1 VAGQPS
7 LFGIDPERPSEEP
20 AEVSDHAPLATRM
33 RPRTFD
39 EFVGQHRAIGLGT
52 VLRRAVDAGEVPS
65 LILWG
70 PPGTGKTTLAVLIA
84 GASGAAFEAVSAT
97 SAGVADLRKV
107 VERARERLRSGRRTV
122 LFIDEIHRFNK
133 SQQDA
138 VLPHVENATVTLL
151 GATTENPSFEVNA
164 ALLSRSRV
172 IRLEALEPD
181 DIRSLIER
189 ALNDSER
196 GLGGQ
201 HVVVDPDA
209 IDRLVALCGGDA
221 RIALNSLELAVQAAT
236 RDPDGAAHVTVAD
249 IEGALQS
256 PALLY
261 DRAGDQH
268 YWLIS
273 AFIKSV
279 RGSDPDA
286 AVYWLAR
293 MLEAGEDPLFV
304 ARRMVISAAEDI
316 GLADPHALGVA
327 VAAQQAAHFIG
338 MPEGFLPLAEAALYL
353 AAAPKS
359 NSVLRAYVA
368 ASSDVAETLHQPVPL
383 HLRNAVT
390 GLGRSMGFGTG
401 YRYAHDHEGGIVAQE
416 HLPASLAGHRYYEPS
431 EHGAEHEVGERLNS
445 IREALERRDTRS

>member
-1 VAGQPS
+1 VAGQSS
-7 LFGIDPERPSEEP
+7 LFGTDPVTP
-20 AEVSDHAPLATRM
+20 AEQADTGRHAPLATRM
-33 RPRTFD
+33 RPRTFE
-39 EFVGQHRAIGLGT
+39 EFVGQHRAIGVGT

-70 PPGTGKTTLAVLIA
+70 PPGSGKTTLAVLIA
-84 GASGAAFEAVSAT
+84 GASNATFEAVSAT

-107 VERARERLRSGRRTV
+107 VERARERLRTGRRTV

-133 SQQDA
+133 GQQDA

-172 IRLEALEPD
+172 IRLEALESED
-181 DIRSLIER
+181 LRSLIER
-189 ALNDSER
+189 ALADPER
-196 GLGGQ
+196 GLGAQ
-201 HVVVDPDA
+201 PVAVEPEA
-209 IDRLVALCGGDA
+209 IDRLVSLCGGDA
-221 RIALNSLELAVQAAT
+221 RIALNSLELAVQAAV
-236 RDPDGAAHVTVAD
+236 PDASGTVRVTVAD
-249 IEGALQS
+249 IEGALQN

-304 ARRMVISAAEDI
+304 ARRLVILAAEDI

-338 MPEGFLPLAEAALYL
+338 MPEGYLPLAEATLYL

-359 NSVLRAYVA
+359 NSVLRAYGA
-368 ASSDVAETLHQPVPL
+368 AAADVAETLHQPVPL

-390 GLGRSMGFGTG
+390 GLGRSMGYGTG
-401 YRYAHDHEGGIVAQE
+401 YRYAHDHEGGVVEQA
-416 HLPASLAGHRYYEPS
+416 HLPEPLAGHRYYDPS
-431 EHGAEHEVGERLNS
+431 DHGAEREIAERLETN
-445 IREALERRDTRS
+445 RQDLARRKSGS